1 MIERNQLWL
10 DVQALSINKSRCRY
24 SKTIIYQSVN
34 ESGGYLP
41 RRVATQWIS
50 STIHLHHGEQLLNI
64 IASLH
69 EIHNFDRT
77 AKPNITK
84 KTQGNVDVDILK
96 RLFTKVSMKVV
107 DIYLAALQH
116 SEYPP
121 LFTSTTVNNC
131 WTSLHLY
138 MKFIILTGLLNP
150 TSPRKRKARF
160 PHSPILHWA

>member
-10 DVQALSINKSRCRY
+10 DAKALSINKSRCRY

-64 IASLH
+64 IDSLH

-77 AKPNITK
+77 ATPNITK
-84 KTQGNVDVDILK
+84 KTQGKISSQPHTSLGLEFVDKQSNDVNDRLCKFIDMLLKGNSK
-96 RLFTKVSMKVV
+96 RLLYFAFGTTALFRVGRNITKGKIMLLDS
-107 DIYLAALQH
+107 
-116 SEYPP
+116 
-121 LFTSTTVNNC
+121 FR
-131 WTSLHLY
+131 
-138 MKFIILTGLLNP
+138 KFNL
-150 TSPRKRKARF
+150 RW
-160 PHSPILHWA
+160 HQ

>member
-84 KTQGNVDVDILK
+84 KTQGKISSQSHTSLGLEFVHKQSNGVNDRLCKLINMLLKGNSK
-96 RLFTKVSMKVV
+96 RLLYFAFGTT
-107 DIYLAALQH
+107 ALFRVGRNI
-116 SEYPP
+116 SKGKIM
-121 LFTSTTVNNC
+121 LLDSFR
-131 WTSLHLY
+131 
-138 MKFIILTGLLNP
+138 KFNL
-150 TSPRKRKARF
+150 R
-160 PHSPILHWA
+160 